1 MDRIELRLKMEA
13 ETKKAS
19 DNENGT
25 RTDVSEEYVKWLEQ
39 QVKNCSIPFVSKRY
53 YWLKADG
60 TISNMWNEEDHKK
73 YISEQ
78 DIKDAEKDGWQ
89 LIQINV
95 C

>member
-39 QVKNCSIPFVSKRY
+39 QVKNCSIPDVVHQREQFKSMVFDMANKMALAGLGDEAVSMHRIHNR
-53 YWLKADG
+53 L
-60 TISNMWNEEDHKK
+60 
-73 YISEQ
+73 
-78 DIKDAEKDGWQ
+78 
-89 LIQINV
+89 
-95 C
+95 